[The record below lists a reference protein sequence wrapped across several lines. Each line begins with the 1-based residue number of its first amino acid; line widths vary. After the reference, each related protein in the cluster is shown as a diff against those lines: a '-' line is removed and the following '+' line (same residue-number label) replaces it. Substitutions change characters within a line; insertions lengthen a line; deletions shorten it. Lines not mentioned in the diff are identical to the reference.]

1 MNNNTVE
8 INEDDL
14 HAYVDKQ
21 LPVEKIKLVE
31 ALMLKDPKVAQ
42 QIHEWQQQNKAIAT
56 HFKKIDFTVIPEQ
69 LDIKKLDKK
78 TKQQKSKK
86 DTESFQRASWHYSMA
101 ASLFFIVIG
110 ASAGWFAHDL
120 SQPMTQNTKSFVNSA
135 ISAHQVYTVEVIHP
149 VEVSADK
156 KAHLVAWLSKRID
169 HPLTVPNLQEYGYN
183 LLGGRLLA
191 MREGK
196 PAAQLMFENTE
207 GKRITL
213 LVSKSSSYQDQVF
226 HLKNTNRVNSFYW
239 MDANIA
245 YSITGEMNPT
255 SLKSLST
262 SVYQQMKK
270 KVTKELA
277 SL

>member
-1 MNNNTVE
+1 MKKITIE
-8 INEDDL
+8 IKEDDL

-21 LPVEKIKLVE
+21 LSAEKVEAVE

-56 HFKKIDFTVIPEQ
+56 HFKKADFAVIPEQ
-69 LDIKKLDKK
+69 LDIKKLEKK
-78 TKQQKSKK
+78 AKQQKSKK
-86 DTESFQRASWHYSMA
+86 DKASFQRTSWHYSMA

-135 ISAHQVYTVEVIHP
+135 ISAHKVYTVEVIHP
-149 VEVSADK
+149 VEVNADK
-156 KAHLVAWLSKRID
+156 EAHLVAWLSKRID

-213 LVSKSSSYQDQVF
+213 LVSKSPHYHDQAF
-226 HLKNTNRVNSFYW
+226 HLKNTDKVNSFYW
-239 MDANIA
+239 MDAHVA
-245 YSITGEMNPT
+245 YSITGKIKSE
-255 SLKSLST
+255 SLRKLST
-262 SVYQQMKK
+262 SVYQQINKK
-270 KVTKELA
+270 MVKELA